1 VKYYHGKE
9 GNMKPKVY
17 VTRHLPQSALNE
29 LLQVCKVEI
38 WDHEMP
44 PPYETIL
51 ERVQDKEGLIC
62 LLTDRID
69 AALMDAGPRLRV
81 ISQCAVGFDN
91 IDVAAATRRGI
102 PVGNTPGVLTDATAD
117 FAFTL
122 LMAAARRVSEAIDYV
137 RQDRWKTWGLTLL
150 LGQDIYGA
158 TLGLVGFGRIGQ
170 AVARRAQGFAMR
182 LLYYDMVRQPQAEAE
197 FGAEYRPLE
206 DLLQE
211 SDYVSLHVSL
221 TEDTRAL
228 IDARALALMKPT
240 AILINTSRG
249 PVVDPDALYEALKDR
264 QIAGAALDVT
274 DPEPLPGDHRLLD
287 LPNLI
292 VAPHIAS
299 ATVTS
304 RTRMASMAVENLVAG
319 LRGERLP
326 YCANPDVYG

>member
-1 VKYYHGKE
+1 
-9 GNMKPKVY
+9 MKPKIY
-17 VTRHLPQSALNE
+17 VTRHLPESALQE
-29 LLQVCKVEI
+29 LLKACSVEI
-38 WDHEMP
+38 WDYEMP
-44 PPYETIL
+44 PSYGTMI
-51 ERVQDKEGLIC
+51 QQIDDKEGLLC

-69 AALMDAGPRLRV
+69 AALMDAGPELKV

-91 IDVAAATRRGI
+91 IDVDAATERGI

-122 LMAAARRVSEAIDYV
+122 LMAAARRVGEAIDYV

-150 LGQDIYGA
+150 LGHDIYGA

-170 AVARRAQGFAMR
+170 AVARRARGFAMR
-182 LLYYDMVRQPQAEAE
+182 VIYYDTVRQPGAEAE
-197 FGAEYRPLE
+197 LGVEYRPLD

-221 TEDTRAL
+221 TEETRGL
-228 IDARALALMKPT
+228 IDAGALAQMKPT

-249 PVVDPDALYEALKDR
+249 PVVDPDALYQALKSG

-274 DPEPLPGDHRLLD
+274 DPEPLPGDHRLLE

-292 VAPHIAS
+292 VVPHIAS

-304 RTRMASMAVENLVAG
+304 RTRMAMMAVENLLAG

-326 YCANPDVYG
+326 YCANPEVYA